1 VVNDQVKSAGAR
13 EALVGAWHAEGGV
26 LVMGYEMFRLL
37 TSGRAASDGLQ
48 DALLAPGPDVVVC
61 DEGHR
66 IKNDAAGVSKA
77 LKRIKTRRRIVLTG
91 YPLQNNMMEYWCMV
105 DFVRPNYLGTKH
117 EFANMFENPI
127 KNGQC
132 DDSTRRV
139 RDAGMRPGLNCV
151 GPRPT
156 FVNDWLL
163 VRACRTGRLRS
174 SGCTS
179 CTSSCAGLYSAAN
192 SRCSPPCCP
201 RRRNTSSPSA
211 CPVCNVPI
219 MDVRIHARPRPLP
232 WHPPHTPTHPRGY
245 CAAVQRELYDGCRRV
260 HAGGSLFQA
269 YQAMMKIWN
278 HPDVLYNAWATK
290 TTSRPSTPL
299 DGGLENMPPAAPGAE
314 SLSWVCGEQGP
325 GALRSSMR
333 WLTVNTVQADAIL
346 GAGYEAGRTQSSYK
360 LLAALLI
367 MQKALERG
375 DRVLVFSQ
383 SLGTLDTLER
393 VLGGVL
399 VPGTD
404 PPRAWVR
411 DRDYFRIDGSTTASD
426 RERRITS
433 FNDAEQT
440 EARCFLVST
449 KAGGIGIN
457 LVAAN
462 RVIVLDVG
470 WNPVHAAQ
478 AVCRVYRFGQ
488 RKPVFIYRMV
498 ASNTMEEIIYE
509 REVLKRGLADT
520 VVEQQSVTARVAQSQ
535 TDDLYQDR
543 PEEPFDPHAIA
554 ATVKDD
560 VLAEMYREYPHLFA
574 KPPYDHRGYLHEHP
588 DQLTETDQI
597 NAEKGRCI
605 ASIRVPSW
613 LLAWLTLARCPPLC
627 VEYVVQQRMAEGRHL
642 LTTTRYKELT
652 ADGGVRMATV
662 QSPLYSVPP
671 RHTQTQHQ
679 MWRPAYVPGTGMHEY
694 GDAS

>member
-1 VVNDQVKSAGAR
+1 
-13 EALVGAWHAEGGV
+13 
-26 LVMGYEMFRLL
+26 
-37 TSGRAASDGLQ
+37 
-48 DALLAPGPDVVVC
+48 
-61 DEGHR
+61 
-66 IKNDAAGVSKA
+66 
-77 LKRIKTRRRIVLTG
+77 
-91 YPLQNNMMEYWCMV
+91 
-105 DFVRPNYLGTKH
+105 
-117 EFANMFENPI
+117 
-127 KNGQC
+127 
-132 DDSTRRV
+132 
-139 RDAGMRPGLNCV
+139 
-151 GPRPT
+151 
-156 FVNDWLL
+156 
-163 VRACRTGRLRS
+163 
-174 SGCTS
+174 
-179 CTSSCAGLYSAAN
+179 
-192 SRCSPPCCP
+192 
-201 RRRNTSSPSA
+201 
-211 CPVCNVPI
+211 
-219 MDVRIHARPRPLP
+219 
-232 WHPPHTPTHPRGY
+232 
-245 CAAVQRELYDGCRRV
+245 
-260 HAGGSLFQA
+260 
-269 YQAMMKIWN
+269 
-278 HPDVLYNAWATK
+278 
-290 TTSRPSTPL
+290 
-299 DGGLENMPPAAPGAE
+299 
-314 SLSWVCGEQGP
+314 
-325 GALRSSMR
+325 
-333 WLTVNTVQADAIL
+333 VQADAIL
-346 GAGYEAGRTQSSYK
+346 GAGYEAGRPQSSYK

-367 MQKALERG
+367 LHKALERG
-375 DRVLVFSQ
+375 DRALVFSQ

-399 VPGTD
+399 VPGSD

-554 ATVKDD
+554 ATVKDE

-605 ASIRVPSW
+605 ASIRVPSHVLAAA
-613 LLAWLTLARCPPLC
+613 LLARLTLAGWARAPPPLC
-627 VEYVVQQRMAEGRHL
+627 AEYVVQQRMAEGRHL

-652 ADGGVRMATV
+652 ADGGVKMATV

-671 RHTQTQHQ
+671 RHPQTQHQ
-679 MWRPAYVPGTGMHEY
+679 MWRPTYSIVPGAGMHEC
-694 GDAS
+694 GGAP